1 MFLILSATALVLGV
15 AFWVHFGMV
24 GEELA
29 MALDVVVEMV
39 VVDIVVVEMVV
50 VGLSQQIDS

>member
-1 MFLILSATALVLGV
+1 MALVLGV
-15 AFWVHFGMV
+15 AFWVHLGMV

-29 MALDVVVEMV
+29 MGLDVIVEM
-39 VVDIVVVEMVV
+39 VVVEMVV